1 MDEKKAL
8 AVIEKHKNE
17 GALVFVNENDLN
29 PQSLFKTLTTKIQA
43 VPTDFHEKPINGE
56 MMPKAHH
63 LQRIAEAAGIT
74 FDTKD
79 IVKNE
84 TSWTVTVTAIRR
96 GPDGIMYHV
105 DASYDYD
112 WVDRAKD
119 GPKKFA
125 LQRAET
131 GAQLRAIRKIL
142 GLPVTFNR
150 DNFQRAVVVC
160 RIVANTDELLKNPE
174 MRKTALQIATNGASD
189 IYGPKDVTPQIEA
202 LEEPQEETG
211 EEPIDFGEDTA
222 SDDGEDWELAAAK
235 QSLEEYQNNEAVK
248 SYVSKGNGR
257 HPIQAI
263 EETLNNPNVT
273 VEEINNLITLL
284 KKIPGVA

>member
-1 MDEKKAL
+1 MDKNNAL
-8 AVIEKHKNE
+8 AVIEQHKND
-17 GALVFVNENDLN
+17 GALVFINENDLN
-29 PQSLFKTLTTKIQA
+29 PQSLFKTMTTKIPA
-43 VPTDFHEKPINGE
+43 VRTDFHDKPINGE

-79 IVKNE
+79 IIKNE

-112 WVDRAKD
+112 WVDREKD

-142 GLPVTFNR
+142 GLPVTFNQE
-150 DNFQRAVVVC
+150 NFLRVVVVC
-160 RIVANTDELLKNPE
+160 RVVADTDKLLEDPE
-174 MRKTALQIATNGASD
+174 MRKAAIEIATNGAAS
-189 IYGPKDVTPQIEA
+189 IYGPKDVTPEREA
-202 LEEPQEETG
+202 IAAPEVTAEPVEDND
-211 EEPIDFGEDTA
+211 DFATFDQAPEDA
-222 SDDGEDWELAAAK
+222 RKALHVQLEDWLLAEPVASSKDASTMIRELIAK
-235 QSLEEYQNNEAVK
+235 EDA
-248 SYVSKGNGR
+248 
-257 HPIQAI
+257 
-263 EETLNNPNVT
+263 T
-273 VEEINNLITLL
+273 VEEMQALIDRC
-284 KKIPGVA
+284 KKYAAKKSGVA